1 MAIKL
6 GNRVKDSLTG
16 FIGIAVSRHEYQYGC
31 TRIGVEAEDLDEK
44 GRPKETA
51 HFDEQRLEIV
61 KKSRSKVS
69 EDSDAKRGGPGE
81 VPPSRSVPS
90 R

>member
-6 GNRVKDSLTG
+6 GNKVQDSLTG
-16 FIGIAVSRHEYQYGC
+16 FEGIAISRHEYQYGC
-31 TRIGVEAEDLDEK
+31 TRIGVESEGLDEK
-44 GRPKETA
+44 GRPNECV
-51 HFDEQRLEIV
+51 HFDEQRLSIV
-61 KKSRSKVS
+61 KRSPPKVS
-69 EDSDAKRGGPGE
+69 EDSEADIGGPGE